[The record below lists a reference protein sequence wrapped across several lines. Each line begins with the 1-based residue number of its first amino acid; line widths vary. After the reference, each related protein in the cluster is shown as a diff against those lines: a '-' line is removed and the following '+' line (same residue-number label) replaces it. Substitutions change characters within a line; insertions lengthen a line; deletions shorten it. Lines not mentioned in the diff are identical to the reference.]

1 MHIVINDDA
10 LQQKFEDALNKLANT
25 KPLMQR
31 ISLTLLNVTEE
42 NFNAQ
47 GRPKWAALN
56 PAYAKTRKGNIILQ
70 LSGQLAASITP
81 FSGANYA
88 GVGSNKVYAAIHQ
101 FGGRTKAHVIRPK
114 NKQALAFGGR
124 VFKQVNHPG
133 SVIPARPFLPI
144 DKSGNLQKE
153 AYEDVAETIDTYLKN
168 IF

>member
-10 LQQKFEDALNKLANT
+10 LQQKFENALNKLANT

-47 GRPKWAALN
+47 GRPKWAGLKY
-56 PAYAKTRKGNIILQ
+56 PRKGDKILQ

-81 FSGANYA
+81 FSGTNYA

-101 FGGRTKAHVIRPK
+101 FGGRTKAHVIRPRS
-114 NKQALAFGGR
+114 KQALAFGGR